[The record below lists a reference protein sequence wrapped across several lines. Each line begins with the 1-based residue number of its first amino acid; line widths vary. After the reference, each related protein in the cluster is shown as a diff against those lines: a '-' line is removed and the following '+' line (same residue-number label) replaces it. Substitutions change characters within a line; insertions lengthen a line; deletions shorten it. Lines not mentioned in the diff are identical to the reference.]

1 MIILGMF
8 FIAIVIIGVM
18 AWMSD
23 EEPKP
28 KKPWKPKIVH
38 SKKRNSTTYPGYTSY
53 S

>member
-28 KKPWKPKIVH
+28 KKPWKPN
-38 SKKRNSTTYPGYTSY
+38 KKNWFVRQGELLDDDYYW
-53 S
+53 